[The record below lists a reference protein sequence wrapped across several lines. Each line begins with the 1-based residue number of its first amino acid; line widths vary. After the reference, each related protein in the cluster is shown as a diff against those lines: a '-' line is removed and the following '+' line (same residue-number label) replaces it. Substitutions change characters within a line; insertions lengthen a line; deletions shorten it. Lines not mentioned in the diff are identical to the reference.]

1 MKLLKVKCLT
11 CDASFETEKP
21 VIGEILDCPDCGLNL
36 IVKSL
41 NNGIQLEIV
50 SEEEEDWGE

>member
-1 MKLLKVKCLT
+1 MAKTPKHSIK
-11 CDASFETEKP
+11 ATEKP

>member
-1 MKLLKVKCLT
+1 MKVKCLT

-21 VIGEILDCPDCGLNL
+21 VIGEIIDCPDCGLNL

-41 NNGIQLEIV
+41 NNGIKLEIV